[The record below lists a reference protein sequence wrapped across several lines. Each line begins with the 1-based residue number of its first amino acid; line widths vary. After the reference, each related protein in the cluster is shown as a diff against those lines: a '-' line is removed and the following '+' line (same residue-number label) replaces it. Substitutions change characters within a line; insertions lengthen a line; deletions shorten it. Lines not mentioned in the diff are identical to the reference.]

1 MFFNSL
7 QEGHSIT
14 LCCTI
19 WPYYY
24 TVFGPACIRRSN
36 TIAVSLQL
44 IDEQSA
50 VTYFTEVEV
59 QQPPIVTY
67 ECSFHAL
74 ENVAS

>member
-1 MFFNSL
+1 MFSNSL
-7 QEGHSIT
+7 QAGHSII
-14 LCCTI
+14 LCCII

-24 TVFGPACIRRSN
+24 TAFGPACIRQSN
-36 TIAVSLQL
+36 TFAVSLPS

-50 VTYFTEVEV
+50 VTYFTEADV

-74 ENVAS
+74 